1 MKEIKKVIIC
11 GLGAVGS
18 IYAEKIQNYVQAE
31 LKILVDKARL
41 NKYTQ
46 NPLVMNGR
54 KLFFDYVLPE
64 CNDFKADLV
73 IVATKF
79 DGLFAVI
86 DNLNNFVKDDTIILS
101 LLNGVTSEEII
112 AQRYGWDKILLSY
125 FICPGAVRTGR
136 NVVQDGSGKIVFG
149 AHNQIGISR
158 QNLVRDFFDKAN
170 IRYEIPSDIEYS
182 MWLKYMLNVSTNQPT
197 AVLNLTFGEMF
208 KSKAF
213 IEYNNGLMKEVQAVA
228 KAKGINNTDKMIE
241 DALLALKTM
250 NPECKTSMLQDV
262 LAKRKTEI
270 EIFADT
276 MIKFGI
282 EYNIPTPY
290 NRLMK
295 EKIEFIQANY
305 Q

>member
-1 MKEIKKVIIC
+1 
-11 GLGAVGS
+11 
-18 IYAEKIQNYVQAE
+18 
-31 LKILVDKARL
+31 
-41 NKYTQ
+41 
-46 NPLVMNGR
+46 
-54 KLFFDYVLPE
+54 
-64 CNDFKADLV
+64 
-73 IVATKF
+73 
-79 DGLFAVI
+79 
-86 DNLNNFVKDDTIILS
+86 
-101 LLNGVTSEEII
+101 
-112 AQRYGWDKILLSY
+112 
-125 FICPGAVRTGR
+125 
-136 NVVQDGSGKIVFG
+136 
-149 AHNQIGISR
+149 
-158 QNLVRDFFDKAN
+158 
-170 IRYEIPSDIEYS
+170 
-182 MWLKYMLNVSTNQPT
+182 MLNVSTNQPT

-241 DALLALKTM
+241 DALWALKTM

>member
-18 IYAEKIQNYVQAE
+18 IYAEKIQNYAQAE

-64 CNDFKADLV
+64 CSDFKADLV

-79 DGLFAVI
+79 DGLFAGI

>member
-18 IYAEKIQNYVQAE
+18 IYAEKIQNYAQAE

-64 CNDFKADLV
+64 CTDFKADLV
-73 IVATKF
+73 IIATKF

-241 DALLALKTM
+241 DALRALKTM

>member
-18 IYAEKIQNYVQAE
+18 IYAEKIQNYAQAE

-64 CNDFKADLV
+64 CSDFKADLV
-73 IVATKF
+73 IIATKF

-158 QNLVRDFFDKAN
+158 
-170 IRYEIPSDIEYS
+170 
-182 MWLKYMLNVSTNQPT
+182 
-197 AVLNLTFGEMF
+197 
-208 KSKAF
+208 
-213 IEYNNGLMKEVQAVA
+213 
-228 KAKGINNTDKMIE
+228 
-241 DALLALKTM
+241 KTW
-250 NPECKTSMLQDV
+250 
-262 LAKRKTEI
+262 
-270 EIFADT
+270 
-276 MIKFGI
+276 
-282 EYNIPTPY
+282 
-290 NRLMK
+290 
-295 EKIEFIQANY
+295 
-305 Q
+305 

>member
-18 IYAEKIQNYVQAE
+18 IYAEKIQNYAQAE

-64 CNDFKADLV
+64 CTDFKADLV

-79 DGLFAVI
+79 DGLYAVI
-86 DNLNNFVKDDTIILS
+86 DNLNNFVKEDTIILS

-228 KAKGINNTDKMIE
+228 KAKGINNTDKMVE
-241 DALLALKTM
+241 DALWALKTM

>member
-18 IYAEKIQNYVQAE
+18 IYAEKIQNYAQAE

-64 CNDFKADLV
+64 CSDFKADLV

-290 NRLMK
+290 NCLMK

>member
-18 IYAEKIQNYVQAE
+18 IYAEKIQNYAQAE

-54 KLFFDYVLPE
+54 KLFFEYVLPE

-228 KAKGINNTDKMIE
+228 KAKGINNTDKMVE
-241 DALLALKTM
+241 DALWALKTM

>member
-18 IYAEKIQNYVQAE
+18 IYAEKIQNYAQAE

-64 CNDFKADLV
+64 CTDFKADLV
-73 IVATKF
+73 IIATKF

>member
-18 IYAEKIQNYVQAE
+18 IYAEKIQNYAQAE

-64 CNDFKADLV
+64 CTDFKADLV

-79 DGLFAVI
+79 DGLYAVI
-86 DNLNNFVKDDTIILS
+86 DNLNNFVKEDTIILS

>member
-18 IYAEKIQNYVQAE
+18 IYAEKIQNYAQAE

-64 CNDFKADLV
+64 CSDFKADLV
-73 IVATKF
+73 IIATKF

-241 DALLALKTM
+241 DALWALKTM